1 MSRFDLDWLC
11 QQVNANVTTELL
23 AMGLRLENY
32 KEGEESL
39 LLKVAKDDYTIEK
52 LESAG
57 QVQDRR
63 HAEEVRNR
71 ETACDLCWVSIF
83 EWRILISL
91 GSRVQ
96 FGARSSGVVWCGV
109 V

>member
-1 MSRFDLDWLC
+1 
-11 QQVNANVTTELL
+11 
-23 AMGLRLENY
+23 MGLRLENY

-63 HAEEVRNR
+63 HAEEVKYR
-71 ETACDLCWVSIF
+71 ETACYLC
-83 EWRILISL
+83 
-91 GSRVQ
+91 
-96 FGARSSGVVWCGV
+96 
-109 V
+109 